1 MRQPLLI
8 VAGLFVLAI
17 ATAHAQTPAPA
28 APAKVP
34 TITKDG
40 AAMAA
45 GDKKCVAATRKL
57 EREQASLDS
66 AHAEVARYDKLQQSC
81 ATKSACARYISALEA
96 LEKRVARHERR
107 IDKFSAARGKVCK
120 T

>member
-1 MRQPLLI
+1 LLI
-8 VAGLFVLAI
+8 VAGLFALAI

-28 APAKVP
+28 APTKAP
-34 TITKDG
+34 TITNDG
-40 AAMAA
+40 TAMAA
-45 GDKKCVAATRKL
+45 GDKKCTAATRKL
-57 EREQASLDS
+57 EREQNSLDR

-96 LEKRVARHERR
+96 LEKRVARHEHR
-107 IDKFSAARGKVCK
+107 IDKFTAARGKVCK